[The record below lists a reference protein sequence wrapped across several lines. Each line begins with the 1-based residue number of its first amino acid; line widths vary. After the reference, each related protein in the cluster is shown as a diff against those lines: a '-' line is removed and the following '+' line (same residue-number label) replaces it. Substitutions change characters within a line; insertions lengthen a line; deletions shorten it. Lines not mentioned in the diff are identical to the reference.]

1 MAFDISNFVIDR
13 CLRGVMTSTADGSVM
28 YSINQIEEPSL
39 NISADE
45 VTAVDAL
52 GTTIATYNRAKNAEF
67 SASNSLF
74 DLGLLAAQMGTE
86 KKVASDTSK
95 LTVPIFET
103 IDVAKGAT
111 TAELKYTPVTGA
123 IDAIYELKGDST
135 LGTKYTVTTGA
146 ATDTQ
151 FVYDNDSKTITLPT
165 SITEECQIFVMYEYE
180 TETAVS
186 VAGTATEFP
195 RAGKFVLEVLGNDVC
210 DPTTLIYAYLVFP
223 NAKLV
228 SNVDLT
234 FTTEGKHPFTL
245 KCQQNYCDKDK
256 KLFEIIIPQID

>member
-1 MAFDISNFVIDR
+1 
-13 CLRGVMTSTADGSVM
+13 MTSTADGSVM

-39 NISADE
+39 NITSEEA
-45 VTAVDAL
+45 TAVDAL

-74 DLGLLAAQMGTE
+74 DLSLLASQMGTE
-86 KKVASDTSK
+86 KKVASSSTK

-103 IDVAKGAT
+103 IDVVAGAGEVT
-111 TAELKYTPVTGA
+111 LKYEPKAGA

-135 LGTKYTVTTGA
+135 LGTKYTATSGSATT
-146 ATDTQ
+146 DK
-151 FVYDNDSKTITLPT
+151 FVYENSSKKISLPT

-180 TETAVS
+180 SENAVS

-195 RAGKFVLEVLGNDVC
+195 KAGKFVLEVLGNDVC
-210 DPTTLIYAYLVFP
+210 DPTTLIYAYIVFP
-223 NAKLV
+223 NAKLD
-228 SNVDLT
+228 SNIDLT
-234 FTTEGKHPFTL
+234 FTTEGKHPFSL